1 MANAYKNSIY
11 TTTGTGA
18 ETIYTVPAATVG
30 IVKSLSIFNG
40 VAGTTNL
47 TISIVDSSAG
57 TTTFY
62 AKSSSVSADAKV
74 EILEGEASTVLVLE
88 ESDAIKVTSIGGAGV
103 VCTLSVLQQ
112 DRA

>member
-1 MANAYKNSIY
+1 MANAYKNSIF

-47 TISIVDSSAG
+47 TIEVVDSSAG

-62 AKSSSVSADAKV
+62 AKSSSVAADAKV
-74 EILEGEASTVLVLE
+74 EILEGEGSTVLVLE
-88 ESDAIKVTSIGGAGV
+88 EADAIKVTSSGGAGV